1 MEPSTSSSLMP
12 LLHAKDLP
20 GFSACVKSWPAD
32 QKDELIEAV
41 AFAVNLT
48 DDSWIH
54 ALMQQPSS
62 HTPILMTALHR
73 RDWPRIE
80 RLAEYLCAPTENV
93 DLAQDGAWAIQATR
107 DVVGSG
113 DLVRLM
119 DVLPQA
125 NTLWHCAYLL
135 PLAAWRNARADAVWL
150 CHRLSSYWN
159 TYHGR
164 KMWHAAIHEALSLE
178 NLKSID
184 PASVAANLNV
194 KIPLKQAKPAPVEPN
209 DGHSVLHLLL
219 HCPVKP
225 NPYTIYQVAKM
236 RRPDLLDVLLARA
249 DSLKKLIGWGVRRFK
264 NSAANEFV
272 QWAPALDTLVS
283 RLPLKDQVPWVKIC
297 PEALPEAVSRVRESD
312 LSLTA
317 HQASPRRVRPRS

>member
-1 MEPSTSSSLMP
+1 MEPSTSSSLMS

-20 GFSACVKSWPAD
+20 GFIACVKSWPAD

-48 DDSWIH
+48 DDGWIH

-62 HTPILMTALHR
+62 HTPILVTALHR

-93 DLAQDGAWAIQATR
+93 DLALDGAWAIQATR

-125 NTLWHCAYLL
+125 NTLWHCAHLL
-135 PLAAWRNARADAVWL
+135 PLATARNAIDDAVWL
-150 CHRLSSYWN
+150 CHRLSSYWD
-159 TYHGR
+159 TSYGR
-164 KMWHAAIHEALSLE
+164 EMWHAALHTALNME
-178 NLKSID
+178 NLRSID

-194 KIPLKQAKPAPVEPN
+194 KIPLKPVPVEPN
-209 DGHSVLHLLL
+209 DGHRLLPLLL

-249 DSLKKLIGWGVRRFK
+249 DSLNELIGWGVKRFQDGAG
-264 NSAANEFV
+264 NGFFSWDQPLEI
-272 QWAPALDTLVS
+272 LVN
-283 RLPLKDQVPWVKIC
+283 RLPLEDQVPWVRVC
-297 PEALPEAVSRVRESD
+297 PEALPEAVSRIRESR
-312 LSLTA
+312 LNLA
-317 HQASPRRVRPRS
+317 ARQASPQRVRPRS